1 MCHRTA
7 CVGVVRAVVA
17 AFKRHTSDLHDF
29 PIDAMTGKS
38 NTSRGLV
45 SRRSDDSNSAVP
57 LRATASV
64 NATTRGFWRGFG
76 TALLEALHESRSRQ
90 AAREI
95 QNHQHLIEE
104 ARLYKLKRPEI
115 RSQSDG
121 MVVKVTIVAL
131 LVIFGALHFLGG
143 ATLER
148 SVRPPA
154 ETGTVML
161 SGN

>member
-1 MCHRTA
+1 
-7 CVGVVRAVVA
+7 
-17 AFKRHTSDLHDF
+17 
-29 PIDAMTGKS
+29 MTGKS
-38 NTSRGLV
+38 NTSRVFV

-64 NATTRGFWRGFG
+64 NATTRGFG

-95 QNHQHLIEE
+95 ENHQHLIEE
-104 ARLYKLKRPEI
+104 ARLYKLKRPEV
-115 RSQSDG
+115 RSQSEG

-143 ATLER
+143 AMLER

-154 ETGTVML
+154 ETGAVLL